1 MFGLEH
7 LLRRSIIGEKTLL
20 ILLAGLTFLS
30 LINAVPVNV
39 NDTIIGKLVEIK
51 IFYNNIII
59 LKS

>member
-7 LLRRSIIGEKTLL
+7 LLRRSFIGEKTLL

-39 NDTIIGKLVEIK
+39 NDTNIGKLVEIK
-51 IFYNNIII
+51 IYYNNIII